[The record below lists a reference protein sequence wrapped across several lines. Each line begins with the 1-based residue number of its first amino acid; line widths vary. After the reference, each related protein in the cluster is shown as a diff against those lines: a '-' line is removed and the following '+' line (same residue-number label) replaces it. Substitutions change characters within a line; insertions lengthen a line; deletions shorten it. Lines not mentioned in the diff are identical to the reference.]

1 MKLTFIKKVRK
12 VGGALVV
19 TIPSEIIDIANLVEG
34 DYIQAQIEAIN
45 NKSEKKIKIKEVYKI
60 PEELKESIKQ
70 ALPIIYK
77 VENKINK
84 ETAKINMINQYKKDK
99 NTLPSFIEPTD
110 LKEFWTTASH
120 IKEIIEIN
128 NLYEFNND
136 RNIYVDIGTALAELG
151 FITKKRTG
159 SGIKRLIP
167 IDKLNLPNDIYEDEK
182 PYFKL
187 VDAPKKDS

>member
-19 TIPSEIIDIANLVEG
+19 TIPSEIIDISNLAEG
-34 DYIQAQIEAIN
+34 NYIQAQIEVIN
-45 NKSEKKIKIKEVYKI
+45 NKAEKKIKIKEVYKI

-84 ETAKINMINQYKKDK
+84 ETSKINMINQYKKDK
-99 NTLPSFIEPTD
+99 RTPPTFIEPTD

-120 IKEIIEIN
+120 IKETIETN
-128 NLYEFNND
+128 NLYEFDSD
-136 RNIYVDIGTALAELG
+136 RNIYIDIGTALADLG

-159 SGIKRLIP
+159 SGIKRLIH
-167 IDKLNLPNDIYEDEK
+167 IDKLNLPNDIYEEDK
-182 PYFKL
+182 PHFKL
-187 VDAPKKDS
+187 VDAPKKL